1 MTLLFINV
9 IINRKVAN
17 TMNFVLT
24 LPLNTEKFQEDI
36 LDKNFEKCRKIYNS
50 CIFELHKRYNHMRE
64 SKEYQANCKYKGRDR
79 NKIFSDL
86 NKRYN
91 LTEYS
96 LHSFVKSLMKYFNI
110 DSMTTQKIA
119 TRAFDAFQ
127 GLIFH
132 KANKIE
138 YKAYGELNSIEG
150 KNNKQGIRF
159 RNENILFAGLKLPMI
174 IKNNDLYAHMALQ
187 NRVKYCRIK
196 REIIKGKY
204 HYYVQLQM
212 DGVPPMKINKD
223 TGEIK
228 HYINDGIVGL
238 DIGTQSIGICSKNEV
253 KLLELAPEIQIIEDK
268 KRILQRKMD
277 RSRKTTNPNKYN
289 ENGTINTKDKSK
301 LIKSKHYVKIQMKL
315 KELQRKQREIRKQS
329 HNRLANY
336 VLTLGNDI
344 KVETMSYKGLQ
355 ARTKK
360 TTVNKMTGKFNKKKR
375 FGKSLANKAPSMFL
389 TILDNK
395 LKWIDKTL
403 KKIDTWKV
411 KASQYNH
418 IDNSYIKKD
427 LSERWNDFGEFRIQR
442 DLYSSFLIMNVNDDM
457 ETINRDSCFDKF
469 QEFKVLHDIEI
480 ERLGSLELPVA
491 LRNVI

>member
-1 MTLLFINV
+1 MS
-9 IINRKVAN
+9 
-17 TMNFVLT
+17 NFVLT
-24 LPLNTEKFQEDI
+24 LPLKTEKFQEDI

-50 CIFELHKRYNHMRE
+50 CISELHKRYNHMRE
-64 SKEYQANCKYKGRDR
+64 SKDYQANCKYKGKDR
-79 NKIFSDL
+79 NKIF
-86 NKRYN
+86 NKINVKYN

-96 LHSFVKSLMKYFNI
+96 LHDFVKPMGKYFCI
-110 DSMTTQKIA
+110 DAMTTQKIA

-132 KANKIE
+132 KANKIK

-150 KNNKQGIRF
+150 KTNKQGIRF
-159 RNENILFAGLKLPMI
+159 RENVVLFSGMKIPVI
-174 IKNNDLYAHMALQ
+174 IDKNDIYAHASLR
-187 NRVKYCRIK
+187 NKVKYCRIK
-196 REIIKGKY
+196 REVIKGKY
-204 HYYVQLQM
+204 HYYVQLIL
-212 DGVPPMKINKD
+212 DGIPPQKVNVD

-228 HYINDGIVGL
+228 HYINDGIIGL
-238 DIGTQSIGICSKNEV
+238 DIGTQSLAVCSNTEV
-253 KLLELAPEIQIIEDK
+253 RLLELAPEIQNIEKQK
-268 KRILQRKMD
+268 KKFQRKMD
-277 RSRKTTNPNKYN
+277 RSRRATNPNKYN
-289 ENGTINTKDKSK
+289 ENGTINIKDKSK
-301 LIKSKHYVKIQMKL
+301 WIKSNHYIETQMEL

-329 HNRLANY
+329 HNQLANY

-355 ARTKK
+355 ARAKN
-360 TTVNKMTGKFNKKKR
+360 TTQNKNGKFNKKKR

-395 LKWIDKTL
+395 LKWNDKEL

-418 IDNSYIKKD
+418 VIDKYIKKELD
-427 LSERWNDFGEFRIQR
+427 ERWNNFGEFEIQR

-457 ETINRDSCFDKF
+457 ETINRDLCFEKF
-469 QEFKVLHDIEI
+469 QEFKLLHDVEV
-480 ERLGSLELPVA
+480 ERLRSLVLPIA